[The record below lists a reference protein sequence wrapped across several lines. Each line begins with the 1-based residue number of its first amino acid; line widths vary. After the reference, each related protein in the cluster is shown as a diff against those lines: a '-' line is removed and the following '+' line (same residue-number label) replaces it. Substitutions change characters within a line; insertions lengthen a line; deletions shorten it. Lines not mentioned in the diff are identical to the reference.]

1 MSARLFKDITAAGV
15 HTPTTLGNGRT
26 RRRIM
31 RAFRIDE
38 ISAVDRPAQAHARV
52 LLQKRDDTP
61 VARHQP
67 KEHTEMSYE
76 NVDPVKLAN
85 FMIECAAG
93 KLRDAN
99 PSLTFEQAYSKA
111 YCDPANARFA
121 KAERAAS
128 RARLA
133 GINVARARPEPETI
147 TDAQISTDG

>member
-1 MSARLFKDITAAGV
+1 MSARLFKDLTASSV
-15 HTPTTLGNGRT
+15 HVPTALGGR

-38 ISAVDRPAQAHARV
+38 ISAVDRPAQAHARI

-61 VARHQP
+61 VALHKP

-111 YCDPANARFA
+111 YCDPQTPGLPRQNVP
-121 KAERAAS
+121 RAAPAWRELTS
-128 RARLA
+128 L
-133 GINVARARPEPETI
+133 EPGPNPKLLRT
-147 TDAQISTDG
+147 QRSTDG